1 MLKAANSRPVL
12 FVLRVTMEEY
22 LLKQKIQEAYFEPRA
37 PEELVSRVIL
47 QVQAVAMGAEAQK
60 QLETASADRVAS
72 LAARALIG
80 QLAMGSPL
88 PPGAQP
94 EELARQLQE
103 EPAFTAALYGGNVLR
118 RIQNGELIQQVTN
131 PRSEKIAEQKFSLEK
146 KNERDSTLELDPMG
160 VGT

>member
-1 MLKAANSRPVL
+1 
-12 FVLRVTMEEY
+12 MEEY
-22 LLKQKIQEAYFEPRA
+22 LLKQKIQDAYFEPRA
-37 PEELVSRVIL
+37 PEELVNRVIL
-47 QVQAVAMGAEAQK
+47 RVQAVAMGEEAQK
-60 QLETASADRVAS
+60 QLETASADQVGP

-88 PPGAQP
+88 PPGVQP

-131 PRSEKIAEQKFSLEK
+131 PQSEVQASSDAPKMEGPVL
-146 KNERDSTLELDPMG
+146 
-160 VGT
+160 